1 MNIKYHKHKLLV
13 RIHYWLANLLTTKQI
28 FIYTSYNC
36 HEIRIFWRYREPAI
50 AEPAWLW
57 ESWGTTKKRDWKRS
71 NQLNNLTGLLLLKK
85 LHLLRKLFP
94 PFVERSCRSESV
106 ANYWQFLL
114 PQERKSLFSFS
125 QMTQKLSF
133 LDCTKK
139 EARRAFG
146 RREGTADSQ
155 IQKKL
160 HVCEQRDLNWSNGNC
175 VSKIHTMFNWYKI
188 NNLLKVFRGWMH
200 R

>member
-50 AEPAWLW
+50 AEPVHGC
-57 ESWGTTKKRDWKRS
+57 ENPEVRQSKGS

-146 RREGTADSQ
+146 RREGTADWQ
-155 IQKKL
+155 IQKKIACL
-160 HVCEQRDLNWSNGNC
+160 WTKRFELIKW
-175 VSKIHTMFNWYKI
+175 
-188 NNLLKVFRGWMH
+188 
-200 R
+200 